1 MAKLRI
7 TQIIS
12 SNGETKRQKDN
23 LRCLGIRRMHQT
35 VEVEQNPVTMGLIP
49 LMTFDVWEHAYYLD
63 YQNRRA
69 DYLSALWQF
78 VDWQVVE
85 SRL

>member
-7 TQIIS
+7 TKIIS

-35 VEVEQNPVTMGLIP
+35 VEVEKNPVTMGQLQKIAH
-49 LMTFDVWEHAYYLD
+49 LVKYEVID
-63 YQNRRA
+63 
-69 DYLSALWQF
+69 
-78 VDWQVVE
+78 
-85 SRL
+85 